1 MKSARTAGGTPQPRP
16 SLPIQ
21 PLGLPEG
28 ESHDLITCLL
38 GSDGGD
44 LFLTGAGA
52 ALPPDVATNAQEA

>member
-1 MKSARTAGGTPQPRP
+1 MKSARTAGGTPQPQP

-44 LFLTGAGA
+44 LS
-52 ALPPDVATNAQEA
+52 